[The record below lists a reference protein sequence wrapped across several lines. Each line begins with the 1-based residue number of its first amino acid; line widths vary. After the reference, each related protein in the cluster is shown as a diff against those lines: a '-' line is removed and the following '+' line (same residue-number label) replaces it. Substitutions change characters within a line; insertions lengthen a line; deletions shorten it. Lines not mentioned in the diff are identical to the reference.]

1 MNERHGAGEADQ
13 LPTQKGHGDK
23 SEENPLSDKATAAA
37 AGSAG
42 DTSASPTIEE
52 VCCPCWS

>member
-1 MNERHGAGEADQ
+1 MTERHGTGEADQ
-13 LPTQKGHGDK
+13 LPTQRGRGDK

-52 VCCPCWS
+52 VCCPY